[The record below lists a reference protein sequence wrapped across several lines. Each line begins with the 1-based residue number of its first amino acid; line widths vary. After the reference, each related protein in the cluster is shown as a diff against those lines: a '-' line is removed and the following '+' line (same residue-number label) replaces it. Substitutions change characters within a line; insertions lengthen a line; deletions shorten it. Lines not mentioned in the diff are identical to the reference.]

1 MHNLVIE
8 SIAVITAIVYLLLA
22 AKEDIKCWYA
32 AIISS
37 SLYFYIM
44 LNVGLLMEAFLQIF
58 YIAMAIFGWY
68 QWKKT
73 TINNESL
80 NISTWN
86 KATHILAVT
95 TVIILS
101 ILIGQFLDTNT
112 NAELP
117 FLDAFTTFGAIVTT
131 YMVAM
136 KILENWIYW
145 FVIDSISIYL
155 FITRELYLTS
165 ILFLIYLIITV
176 FGYFR
181 WRKIFYNKY
190 RENLILAGYHYQP
203 INIQ

>member
-8 SIAVITAIVYLLLA
+8 SIAVVTAIVYLLLA
-22 AKEDIKCWYA
+22 AKEDLKCWYA

-86 KATHILAVT
+86 KATHILVVT

-165 ILFLIYLIITV
+165 ILFLIYLIIIV

-181 WRKIFYNKY
+181 CCLLYTSDAAD
-190 RENLILAGYHYQP
+190 E
-203 INIQ
+203 

>member
-1 MHNLVIE
+1 
-8 SIAVITAIVYLLLA
+8 
-22 AKEDIKCWYA
+22 
-32 AIISS
+32 
-37 SLYFYIM
+37 
-44 LNVGLLMEAFLQIF
+44 MEAFLQIF

-165 ILFLIYLIITV
+165 ILF
-176 FGYFR
+176 
-181 WRKIFYNKY
+181 
-190 RENLILAGYHYQP
+190 
-203 INIQ
+203 